1 MGNGNTSFSEDEERE
16 VHKATLHFMNSLR
29 ILEKPGDLLHLVRT
43 RPGPYSSCCCCCCIS
58 SLCFVAFVFAV
69 AVAVAAAAGAFNA
82 IVATTV
88 SAAAAVVAVAPIFLF
103 LSRYTVDI
111 YVYTI

>member
-1 MGNGNTSFSEDEERE
+1 MGNGNKSFSEDEERE

-43 RPGPYSSCCCCCCIS
+43 RPGPYSSCCCCCIS
-58 SLCFVAFVFAV
+58 SLCFVAFVFVV
-69 AVAVAAAAGAFNA
+69 AVTVAAAAGAFNA
-82 IVATTV
+82 IVATTAA
-88 SAAAAVVAVAPIFLF
+88 AAAAVVAAVPIFLF